1 MTVAFK
7 QYPINDSRDRL
18 HKTSYNLKTRP
29 VRENKIEVMR
39 MACDLDVNSYLT
51 NFFVQNIDDEIK
63 IVVEKKFNQK
73 ENEWG
78 KCLKEMSISY
88 QGNRES

>member
-1 MTVAFK
+1 
-7 QYPINDSRDRL
+7 
-18 HKTSYNLKTRP
+18 
-29 VRENKIEVMR
+29 

-51 NFFVQNIDDEIK
+51 NFFVQNIDDEIE
-63 IVVEKKFNQK
+63 IVVEKKFNQR